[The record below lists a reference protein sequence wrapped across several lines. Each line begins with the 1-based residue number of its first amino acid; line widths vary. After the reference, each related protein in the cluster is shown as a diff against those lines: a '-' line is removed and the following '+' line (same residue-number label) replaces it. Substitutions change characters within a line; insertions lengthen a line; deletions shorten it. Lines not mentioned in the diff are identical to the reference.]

1 METKYFASLMYD
13 RIFKTLWTSNHEYTN
28 IFLNRII
35 KYITNYD
42 IKDYILTINELPLK
56 SKNSIASRVDIL
68 LVSKDKSRIINIELN
83 PKLKKTTNN
92 KNLSYLFKLAAEYY
106 KHNDKDKYL
115 HNIDVIQI
123 NLNGYYH
130 QNKDILISKYTLYD
144 KQYNLTKHSIIV
156 YDVYLPRAKK
166 LCYDEYEDI
175 YNDLSLFTCTSYEEM
190 QKYIKDNKERKDI
203 MEMLRKIAIDPNVPT
218 YDYGEYLESLHKEIA
233 MEARKEGLEQGIKEG
248 KEQGLEQGIEQG
260 LEQGKC
266 ISAINLIEQGFSI
279 EEASKLLKIDQNIIK
294 KALKKDN

>member
-1 METKYFASLMYD
+1 
-13 RIFKTLWTSNHEYTN
+13 
-28 IFLNRII
+28 
-35 KYITNYD
+35 
-42 IKDYILTINELPLK
+42 
-56 SKNSIASRVDIL
+56 
-68 LVSKDKSRIINIELN
+68 
-83 PKLKKTTNN
+83 
-92 KNLSYLFKLAAEYY
+92 
-106 KHNDKDKYL
+106 
-115 HNIDVIQI
+115 
-123 NLNGYYH
+123 
-130 QNKDILISKYTLYD
+130 
-144 KQYNLTKHSIIV
+144 
-156 YDVYLPRAKK
+156 
-166 LCYDEYEDI
+166 
-175 YNDLSLFTCTSYEEM
+175 M

-248 KEQGLEQGIEQG
+248 KEQGLEQG

>member
-1 METKYFASLMYD
+1 MVESLKLHGQVIISTLVLQLKTKD
-13 RIFKTLWTSNHEYTN
+13 
-28 IFLNRII
+28 
-35 KYITNYD
+35 
-42 IKDYILTINELPLK
+42 
-56 SKNSIASRVDIL
+56 SIASRVDIL
-68 LVSKDKSRIINIELN
+68 LVSKDKTRIINIELN

-115 HNIDVIQI
+115 HDIDVIQV

-144 KQYNLTKHSIIV
+144 KQ
-156 YDVYLPRAKK
+156 
-166 LCYDEYEDI
+166 DI
-175 YNDLSLFTCTSYEEM
+175 YNDLSLFTCTSYKEM
-190 QKYIKDNKERKDI
+190 QKYIKDNKERRGI
-203 MEMLRKIAIDPNVPT
+203 MEILRKIAIDPNVPT
-218 YDYGEYLESLHKEIA
+218 YDYGEYLESLRKEIA
-233 MEARKEGLEQGIKEG
+233 MEAR
-248 KEQGLEQGIEQG
+248 EQG

-279 EEASKLLKIDQNIIK
+279 EETSKLLKIDQNIIK